1 MLAKPSRRPRHGPR
15 RPGAGA
21 PLGWSRSNACPL
33 RPPVTTFGACTRPGT
48 VDAGGGPVQS
58 TLSCARSRSASPVGG
73 KCGSSPVAADV
84 LTRAR
89 TAGHRPGAGTATL
102 AAAFRCRSL
111 ADDGPAQ
118 LGIQVLG
125 CSPSP
130 PGCRSARA
138 CSLRAQA
145 HGPPSVTADAE
156 TGGLHLLEHGMPGHA
171 DDVLARRKLAELADG
186 DGNREFVGARD

>member
-111 ADDGPAQ
+111 ADDDPAQ

-125 CSPSP
+125 VFTLAAWVPVSAGVLSTCSSA
-130 PGCRSARA
+130 RSAF
-138 CSLRAQA
+138 
-145 HGPPSVTADAE
+145 
-156 TGGLHLLEHGMPGHA
+156 
-171 DDVLARRKLAELADG
+171 G
-186 DGNREFVGARD
+186 DGRCGDRWPPPARTRHARPRR